1 MDQIVLEGR
10 NFSTPTYTSS
20 SWTYNTVL
28 DNLSNLTIF
37 VSYTLPAIF
46 IRVSFDHYHITYY
59 TDPTS
64 VIFANQTIA
73 LSGDTLKMNIKIG
86 NWPFKSIQNSLVF
99 VLDTRT
105 NTQTQSCINTGENTD
120 GSLQW
125 VLVSIGGVQMYQTK
139 LGPPPPPPFSSACGC
154 L

>member
-46 IRVSFDHYHITYY
+46 IRVSFDHYQITYY